1 MPLLQHQ
8 TYSMKSQ
15 VLHMSFSPSCL
26 PKNHDILK
34 KFGVFRFG
42 LYCIVLPSRSQGDLF
57 KCSILNACSGV
68 VQNRRK
74 VCNLSWHCR
83 IMFAQ
88 KLFQG
93 QIWGRW
99 LPWNFHKL
107 ARSRHQG
114 QRLKMLATSQKLLWL
129 PDCRSSVLG
138 APLAR
143 NITFFASVHD
153 IWGRNRY
160 RTHEQINQ
168 TSTRP
173 LETTWQM
180 YAARQSVAT
189 MCCEDAQ
196 IANQLNQ
203 DWCTSQ
209 VNFVLCTCMICVVW
223 FIPDSAW
230 PCWGRSCEKTT
241 WL

>member
-1 MPLLQHQ
+1 MPLLQPQ

-88 KLFQG
+88 KPFQG
-93 QIWGRW
+93 QIWGRSDCLETSISLLGLVTKVKDW
-99 LPWNFHKL
+99 RCWQHP
-107 ARSRHQG
+107 RSSCGYRIAG
-114 QRLKMLATSQKLLWL
+114 VRSLELLWL
-129 PDCRSSVLG
+129 EILPSLPPFMTSEAETGTELTSRSIKHQRGL
-138 APLAR
+138 
-143 NITFFASVHD
+143 
-153 IWGRNRY
+153 
-160 RTHEQINQ
+160 
-168 TSTRP
+168 
-173 LETTWQM
+173 
-180 YAARQSVAT
+180 
-189 MCCEDAQ
+189 
-196 IANQLNQ
+196 
-203 DWCTSQ
+203 
-209 VNFVLCTCMICVVW
+209 
-223 FIPDSAW
+223 
-230 PCWGRSCEKTT
+230 
-241 WL
+241 